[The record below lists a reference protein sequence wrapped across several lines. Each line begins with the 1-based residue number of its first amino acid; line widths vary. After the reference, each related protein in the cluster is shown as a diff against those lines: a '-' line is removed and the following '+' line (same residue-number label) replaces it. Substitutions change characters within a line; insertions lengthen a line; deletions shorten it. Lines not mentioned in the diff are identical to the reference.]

1 MLKLFDYFKK
11 AAKERKKIFKNK
23 EVLTDRFTPDQI
35 LHRDSQIEALAK
47 ILAPALHMEKPSN
60 IFIFGKPGT
69 GKTLVTRYVTSNLKK
84 VAEEEKVPLDILYV
98 NCKMRKVSDT
108 EYRVLATLV
117 KLLGKDVPATGLP
130 TDEIY
135 RIFFETLDERKRV
148 AIIIFDEIDELVKKI
163 GDNFLY
169 NFTRINENLQN
180 AIVSL
185 IGISNDV
192 TFIDN
197 LDPRVKSSLSEEEI
211 IFPPY
216 DAEQLKDILWQ
227 RAKMAFHEGAV
238 DDMVI
243 SKCAAYAAKEHGDAR
258 RALDL
263 LRVSGEIAERE
274 GAPKVMLEHV
284 DKALEK
290 IERDRV
296 LEIVRAQPTQSKLVL
311 LSIIRAVEL
320 KGEPVSTGDVYEVY
334 EQLARVFKIRPITQ
348 RRISDLISEWDMF
361 GIISARV
368 VSKGKYGRTRDIYLG
383 VSPQLK
389 ENIVKLI
396 EETI

>member
-1 MLKLFDYFKK
+1 MLKLFDYFRR
-11 AAKERKKIFKNK
+11 AVKEKRKIFLDK
-23 EVLTDRFTPDQI
+23 EVLTDKFTPENI
-35 LHRDSQIEALAK
+35 LHRDQQIEALAK
-47 ILAPALHMEKPSN
+47 ILAPSLRLEKPSN

-69 GKTLVTRYVTSNLKK
+69 GKTLVTRYVTNNLKK
-84 VAEEEKVPLDILYV
+84 VADEEKVPLDILYV

-108 EYRVLATLV
+108 EYRVLATLI
-117 KLLGKDVPATGLP
+117 KLMGRNVPTTGLP

-135 RIFFETLDERKRV
+135 KIFFETLDEKKRM
-148 AIIIFDEIDELVKKI
+148 AIIIFDEIDELVKKV

-169 NFTRINENLQN
+169 NLTRINENLN
-180 AIVSL
+180 KAIVSL

-197 LDPRVKSSLSEEEI
+197 IDPRVKSSLSEEEI

-216 DAEQLKDILWQ
+216 NAEQLKDILWQ
-227 RAKMAFHEGAV
+227 RAKIAFEEKAI

-263 LRVSGEIAERE
+263 LRVAGEIAERE

-296 LEIVRAQPTQSKLVL
+296 LEIVRSQPTQSKLVL
-311 LSIIRAVEL
+311 LSIIKATEL
-320 KGEPVSTGDVYEVY
+320 KGEPISTGDVYEIY
-334 EQLARVFKIRPITQ
+334 ENLAKAFRIRPITQ

-383 VSPQLK
+383 ISPSLK

-396 EETI
+396 KETI